1 MEDELIPWPQQ
12 VKDNML
18 EHIFGRKVNPEIAQ
32 QAGLYKSVSNLLTK
46 NVLKIENEK
55 RINQQAPQTGVG
67 QASQLGAVQQ
77 PPVQAYSKRMP
88 NDGVLRSA
96 EALPKGVSGGGGT
109 LSKGS

>member
-12 VKDNML
+12 IKDNML
-18 EHIFGRKVNPEIAQ
+18 EKIYGRKVSPEIAQ
-32 QAGLYKSVSNLLTK
+32 NLGLYKSVSNLLTK
-46 NVLKIENEK
+46 NIVNIQNEK

-67 QASQLGAVQQ
+67 QVSQPGAIQQ

-96 EALPKGVSGGGGT
+96 ETLPKGVSGGGGT